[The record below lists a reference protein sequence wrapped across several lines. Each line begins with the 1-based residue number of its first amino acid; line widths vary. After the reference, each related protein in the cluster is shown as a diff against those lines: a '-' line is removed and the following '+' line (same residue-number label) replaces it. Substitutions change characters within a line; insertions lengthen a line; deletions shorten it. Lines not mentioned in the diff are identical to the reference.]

1 MKPSGEKTN
10 IYLNNAATSYPK
22 PPCVLE
28 AALETLRDLP
38 PGQFR
43 DGAHGADAD
52 LFTKCRLLLGQ
63 LLGIKDTERIYF
75 SSGATDSLNQLLLG
89 LGIPAE
95 QIITTV
101 TEHNSVL
108 RPLHNLPGI
117 AGEPVLLPCDENG
130 RVSPELLERE
140 ASRGKARAVLLNH
153 CSNVT
158 GTIQDATSFGQIAK
172 RYGLLFILDLS
183 QSAGCMEVLSDVWMA
198 DAVAFTGHKSLL
210 GLQGTGG
217 YYIREG
223 VPYHPFRYGGT
234 GRESEK
240 LACKA
245 DDPPEDAGTQN
256 ACGISALSA
265 AAAWILETGVGRIRE
280 KELQLVRAAR
290 DMLSGIPGIRLCGGG
305 STDTGPVVSF
315 IPETL
320 DPSDLGY
327 ILSSGYGIITRTG
340 LHCSPLIHPHIGS
353 GRKGTVRISF
363 SPFNTPK
370 DISALESA
378 LKEIL

>member
-1 MKPSGEKTN
+1 MEN
-10 IYLNNAATSYPK
+10 AAIYLNNAATSYPK

-28 AALETLRDLP
+28 AVSETLRQLP

-43 DGAHGADAD
+43 SGVQKAGAD
-52 LFTKCRLLLGQ
+52 LFSRCRGLLGQ
-63 LLGIKDTERIYF
+63 LLGIRDTGRIYF
-75 SSGATDSLNQLLLG
+75 SSGATDSLNQILLG

-117 AGEPVLLPCDENG
+117 EGKPILLPCDENG
-130 RVSPELLERE
+130 RVPPELLEKE
-140 ASRGKARAVLLNH
+140 ASRGKARGVLLNH

-158 GTIQDATSFGQIAK
+158 GAVQDAASFGQIAK
-172 RYGLLFILDLS
+172 RYGLLYILDLS
-183 QSAGCMEVLSDVWMA
+183 QSAGCMEVLTDEWMA
-198 DAVAFTGHKSLL
+198 DAVAFTGHKSLM

-217 YYIREG
+217 FYIRNG
-223 VPYHPFRYGGT
+223 ISFRPFRYGGT

-240 LACKA
+240 LVFREENPA
-245 DDPPEDAGTQN
+245 PDAGTQN
-256 ACGISALSA
+256 ACGIAALSA
-265 AAAWILETGVGRIRE
+265 AAEWILMNGIAAIRQ
-280 KELQLVRAAR
+280 KELSLLEEAQAI
-290 DMLSGIPGIRLCGGG
+290 LSGLPGIRLCGAG
-305 STDTGPVVSF
+305 SKDQGPVLSF
-315 IPETL
+315 LSETL

-340 LHCSPLIHPHIGS
+340 LHCSPLIHPYIGS
-353 GRKGTVRISF
+353 SKKGTVRISF
-363 SPFNTPK
+363 SPFTTPE
-370 DISALESA
+370 DLSALEAA